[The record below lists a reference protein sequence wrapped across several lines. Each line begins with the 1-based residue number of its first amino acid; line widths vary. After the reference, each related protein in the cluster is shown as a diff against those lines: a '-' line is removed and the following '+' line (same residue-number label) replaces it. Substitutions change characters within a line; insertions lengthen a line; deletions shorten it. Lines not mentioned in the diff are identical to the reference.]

1 MSQAGHIS
9 ATSHGRGAGCPR
21 PHASCRLW
29 PGAMASAPPRWRFW
43 DFGSVQFVQDKLS
56 GESLR
61 AHGPGAAFTDVPF
74 IFVLEGGR
82 PAIVGLDG
90 DDEHCAL
97 HVVDE
102 KMVNVVTIEEDSE
115 TQQEVCKVSLRCGDK
130 PAELL
135 SDLQFEKT
143 QGSGH

>member
-1 MSQAGHIS
+1 M
-9 ATSHGRGAGCPR
+9 
-21 PHASCRLW
+21 
-29 PGAMASAPPRWRFW
+29 
-43 DFGSVQFVQDKLS
+43 
-56 GESLR
+56 
-61 AHGPGAAFTDVPF
+61 
-74 IFVLEGGR
+74 
-82 PAIVGLDG
+82 IVGLDG

-143 QGSGH
+143 PR

>member
-1 MSQAGHIS
+1 M
-9 ATSHGRGAGCPR
+9 
-21 PHASCRLW
+21 
-29 PGAMASAPPRWRFW
+29 
-43 DFGSVQFVQDKLS
+43 QFVQDKLS

-61 AHGPGAAFTDVPF
+61 AHGPGAAFTDGPF
-74 IFVLEGGR
+74 RFVLEGGR
-82 PAIVGLDG
+82 PVIVGLDG

-115 TQQEVCKVSLRCGDK
+115 TQQEVCKVSLRCGDT

-135 SDLQFEKT
+135 SDLQFEKPECVP
-143 QGSGH
+143 